1 MLEKYE
7 YDNSTLKLMKLKL
20 QKQRDTYQKNS
31 YKKWIMMG
39 FGFMV
44 GSLVGY
50 TFPQGINLMNN
61 SLYKRESLEQIM
73 EDYLGYANV
82 KDAMTDELLVVAY
95 NYNGQEPRFFSK
107 WWSQMAPNY
116 YDVPMSI
123 ATGASSAAPL
133 YFEP

>member
-1 MLEKYE
+1 MLEEYE

-20 QKQRDTYQKNS
+20 QRQRDTYQKNS

-39 FGFMV
+39 LGFIV
-44 GSLVGY
+44 GSIFGY
-50 TFPQGINLMNN
+50 AFPQGINLLNN

-82 KDAMTDELLVVAY
+82 KDAITDELLVVAY

-107 WWSQMAPNY
+107 WWAQMAPNF
-116 YDVPMSI
+116 YDVKMSL